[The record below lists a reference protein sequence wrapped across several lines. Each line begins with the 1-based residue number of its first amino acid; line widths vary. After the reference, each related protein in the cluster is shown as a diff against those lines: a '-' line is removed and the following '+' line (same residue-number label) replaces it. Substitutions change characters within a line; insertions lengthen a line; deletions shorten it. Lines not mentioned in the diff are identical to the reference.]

1 MAALKCGKKP
11 ARAGAVKFRFQSF
24 FSAPDL
30 PVPPLVF
37 GKVGMV
43 REWGMLA
50 NDVLADCVLAG
61 AAHETMQWAAEGGG
75 HIPLFTD
82 RDVTAAYSAITG
94 YDPKHPETDQGSDMQ
109 KAAEYRRT
117 TGVLDAM
124 GVRHRI
130 DSYVALR
137 AGNVEELALATYL
150 FGAVGVGLQLPG
162 FAMDQFDHAEPWT
175 TRAVPTEKEGHY
187 VTCIGRNSHG
197 DFICVTWG
205 RLQAMSASFLA
216 TYMDE
221 GIAYLSLERLRNSVS
236 PRGYDEAA
244 LRAALAQL

>member
-11 ARAGAVKFRFQSF
+11 ARAGAVKFQFQSF

-50 NDVLADCVLAG
+50 NDTLADCVPAG
-61 AAHETMQWAAEGGG
+61 AAHETMQWHAEAGLA
-75 HIPLFTD
+75 PPVFTD
-82 RDVTAAYSAITG
+82 RGIIGDYAAISG
-94 YDPKHPETDQGSDMQ
+94 YVPGDSSTDQGSDMQ

-117 TGVLDAM
+117 TGILDAQ
-124 GVRHRI
+124 GVRHKI
-130 DSYVALR
+130 DAYVALR
-137 AGNVEELALATYL
+137 AGSVKDLALATYL
-150 FGAVGVGLQLPG
+150 FGAVGVGLQLPD

-205 RLQAMSASFLA
+205 RLQAMSTSFLA

>member
-11 ARAGAVKFRFQSF
+11 ARAGAVKFGFRAF

-50 NDVLADCVLAG
+50 NDVLADCVPAG
-61 AAHETMQWAAEGGG
+61 AAHETLQWHAEAGV
-75 HIPLFTD
+75 PLPVFND
-82 RDVTAAYSAITG
+82 QDIINDYSAISG
-94 YDPKHPETDQGSDMQ
+94 YVPGEPGTDQGSDMQ

-117 TGVLDAM
+117 TGVLDAR
-124 GVRHRI
+124 GVRHKI
-130 DSYVALR
+130 DAYVSLG
-137 AGNVEELALATYL
+137 AGNVKELALATYL

-162 FAMDQFDHAEPWT
+162 FAMDQFDHAEPWST
-175 TRAVPTEKEGHY
+175 LATPSDKEGHY

-205 RLQAMSASFLA
+205 RLQAISANFLA